1 MPSRHEAVPTLVPR
15 STASENATRL
25 ARDGPGLAE
34 GGRASEAGELHL
46 REAEKGLGEGGGRGK
61 AGKVKVESSFLLYR
75 KGGEKLT
82 SWSRL
87 KAPLGP
93 MRCASIWTGGRT

>member
-25 ARDGPGLAE
+25 VRYGPGLAE

-46 REAEKGLGEGGGRGK
+46 RKAEKGLGGRGE
-61 AGKVKVESSFLLYR
+61 AGTVKVESIFL
-75 KGGEKLT
+75 
-82 SWSRL
+82 S
-87 KAPLGP
+87 
-93 MRCASIWTGGRT
+93 